1 MSIEVRVVP
10 MERYQ
15 VTRSTDQGI
24 VTVAENLTKAQAEDI
39 ASAIHARAD
48 AAGKNVLPIV
58 ELPLKE

>member
-15 VTRSTDQGI
+15 VTRSTDQGV

-39 ASAIHARAD
+39 ANAIHTRAD
-48 AAGKNVLPIV
+48 DAGKNVLPII